1 MWFRMP
7 DPPFQPLG
15 RYCLHI
21 YIPQSIPLSACG
33 GFIGLDLRTLVGRTL
48 CGLRLAST
56 CAPIIAWLVTLVKGF
71 SEIFSDFFAPLVSPL
86 PWIPFGAWRAY
97 RNPRPALTPTYPSLV
112 ATSCFALRFT
122 ARASHRNLL
131 ALAIDSLG
139 DHPPSMVLLYHT
151 RSDLSRVFW
160 DFFVGI
166 PNPQAGISG
175 SQDLY
180 FVTMASPCSATIRV
194 PRRGWGSHPLLTL
207 TV

>member
-7 DPPFQPLG
+7 DPPFQPRG

-33 GFIGLDLRTLVGRTL
+33 GFIGSVLRTLVGLTRY
-48 CGLRLAST
+48 GLRLAST
-56 CAPIIAWLVTLVKGF
+56 Y
-71 SEIFSDFFAPLVSPL
+71 APLVSPL

-194 PRRGWGSHPLLTL
+194 PRRGWGPHPS
-207 TV
+207 